1 MCPFSFCMAT
11 GLQLSGLAS
20 GFDWKS
26 FVDSMMEIER
36 APITRLESEK
46 TKNSSQVTQL
56 TTLGGR
62 LTALQTASEA
72 LQAEGLFTK
81 RSVTGSA
88 TGSSASAAT
97 GTVAGSYAF
106 NVTQLAEAA
115 RLQGGSGLSANLA
128 TTADVSSLTLANLP
142 LASPV
147 SAGTFTVNG
156 KTVTVATTDS
166 LEDVFDAISTAT
178 SGAVTAAYN
187 PATDQVEL
195 AGSSEIILGAANDT
209 SNFLRAM
216 KLVNNGTSSVSS
228 SASLATLKLTSPL
241 NAANL
246 GSAVT
251 AVDSGGAGSF
261 SINGVSISYD
271 VDTDSLSTLI
281 KRINQSE
288 AGVTAAY
295 DTVLDRM
302 TLTNR
307 STGDL
312 GLTVSESAGGILGAL
327 GLTTGA
333 TLVRGENAE
342 FTLNGGSVLTS
353 TSNTLDATAH
363 GVTGLSLTAGATGT
377 QTLAVGVDT
386 SVMREKIDA
395 FISAFN
401 GVQTF
406 LESSTRVTTDS
417 KGKVTAGTLAS
428 NREIQSWGSKLRSLA
443 FAAVPGLDGSIARLE
458 SLGIDFKSGTSE
470 LQVKDG
476 AKLTA
481 ALTDRPDDV
490 EEFFT
495 VASSGLADI
504 IADYSES
511 VGELN
516 TNQQK
521 VLNKANTSIDDQIAA
536 IERRLVQ
543 QRELMES
550 AFIAMESAQS
560 RLQSQSSAL
569 TNAFSSSS

>member
-1 MCPFSFCMAT
+1 MAS

-20 GFDWKS
+20 GFDWKT

-36 APITRLESEK
+36 APITRLEAEK

-81 RSVTGSA
+81 RSVTGTA

-97 GTVAGSYAF
+97 GTVAGNYTF
-106 NVTQLAEAA
+106 NVTQRATAA
-115 RLQGGSGLSANLA
+115 RQQGASGLAGNLA
-128 TTADVSSLTLANLP
+128 ATADVGALTLANLP
-142 LASPV
+142 IAAPV
-147 SAGTFTVNG
+147 TAGTFTVNG

-166 LEDVFDAISTAT
+166 LEDVFDAISAAT
-178 SGAVTAAYN
+178 SGAVTGEYD
-187 PATDQVEL
+187 PATDKVKL
-195 AGSSEIILGAANDT
+195 TGTGEIILGAANDS

-216 KLVNNGTSSVSS
+216 KLTNNGGSTVSS

-246 GSAVT
+246 GTAVT

-261 SINGVSISYD
+261 TINGVAIAYD
-271 VDTDSLSTLI
+271 VDTDSLSTVI
-281 KRINQSE
+281 KRINQSG

-302 TLTNR
+302 TLTNQ

-312 GLTVSESAGGILGAL
+312 GLTVSESTGGLLGAL
-327 GLTTGA
+327 GLTTGSSL
-333 TLVRGENAE
+333 TRGTNAQ
-342 FTLNGGSVLTS
+342 FTLNGGATLTS

-363 GVTGLSLTAGATGT
+363 GVTGLSLTAGAEGS
-377 QTLAVGVDT
+377 QTLAVSVDT
-386 SVMREKIDA
+386 STMREKIDG

-428 NREIQSWGSKLRSLA
+428 NREIQTWGSKLRSLV
-443 FAAVPGLDGSIARLE
+443 FAAVPGLDGSVARLE
-458 SLGIDFKSGTSE
+458 NLGIDFKRGTSE
-470 LQVKDG
+470 LEIKD
-476 AKLTA
+476 ATKLTT
-481 ALTDRPDDV
+481 ALTERPDDV
-490 EEFFT
+490 EEFFAT
-495 VASSGLADI
+495 STTGLADLI
-504 IADYSES
+504 GQYSES

-516 TNQQK
+516 TKQQK
-521 VLNKANTSIDDQIAA
+521 VLNKSNTGIDDQIAA
-536 IERRLVQ
+536 IERRLVL
-543 QRELMES
+543 QREIMES

-560 RLQSQSSAL
+560 QLKSQSSAL
-569 TNAFSSSS
+569 TNAFSSTSQ

>member
-1 MCPFSFCMAT
+1 
-11 GLQLSGLAS
+11 
-20 GFDWKS
+20 
-26 FVDSMMEIER
+26 MMEIER
-36 APITRLESEK
+36 APITRLEAEK

-81 RSVTGSA
+81 RSVTGTA

-97 GTVAGSYAF
+97 GTVAGNYTF
-106 NVTQLAEAA
+106 NVTQRATAA
-115 RLQGGSGLSANLA
+115 RQQGASGLAGNLA
-128 TTADVSSLTLANLP
+128 ATADVGALTLANLP
-142 LASPV
+142 IAAPV
-147 SAGTFTVNG
+147 TAGTFTVNG

-166 LEDVFDAISTAT
+166 LEDVFDAISAAT
-178 SGAVTAAYN
+178 SGAVTGEYD
-187 PATDQVEL
+187 PATDKVKL
-195 AGSSEIILGAANDT
+195 TGTGEIILGAANDS

-216 KLVNNGTSSVSS
+216 KLTNNGGSTVSS

-246 GSAVT
+246 GTAVT

-261 SINGVSISYD
+261 TINGVAIAYD
-271 VDTDSLSTLI
+271 VDTDSLSTVI
-281 KRINQSE
+281 KRINQSG

-302 TLTNR
+302 TLTNQ

-312 GLTVSESAGGILGAL
+312 GLTVSESTGGLLGAL
-327 GLTTGA
+327 GLTTGSSL
-333 TLVRGENAE
+333 TRGTNAQ
-342 FTLNGGSVLTS
+342 FTLNGGATLTS

-363 GVTGLSLTAGATGT
+363 GVTGLSLTAGAEGS
-377 QTLAVGVDT
+377 QTLAVSVDT
-386 SVMREKIDA
+386 STMREKIDG

-428 NREIQSWGSKLRSLA
+428 NREIQTWGSKLRSLV
-443 FAAVPGLDGSIARLE
+443 FAAVPGLDGSVARLE
-458 SLGIDFKSGTSE
+458 NLGIDFKRGTSE
-470 LQVKDG
+470 LEIKD
-476 AKLTA
+476 ATKLTT
-481 ALTDRPDDV
+481 ALTERPDDV
-490 EEFFT
+490 EEFFAT
-495 VASSGLADI
+495 STTGLADLI
-504 IADYSES
+504 GQYSES

-516 TNQQK
+516 TKQQK
-521 VLNKANTSIDDQIAA
+521 VLNKSNTGIDDQIAA
-536 IERRLVQ
+536 IERRLVL
-543 QRELMES
+543 QREIMES

-560 RLQSQSSAL
+560 QLKSQSSAL
-569 TNAFSSSS
+569 TNAFSSTSQ

>member
-1 MCPFSFCMAT
+1 
-11 GLQLSGLAS
+11 
-20 GFDWKS
+20 
-26 FVDSMMEIER
+26 MMEIER
-36 APITRLESEK
+36 APITRLEAEK

-81 RSVTGSA
+81 RSVTGTA

-97 GTVAGSYAF
+97 GTVAGNYTF
-106 NVTQLAEAA
+106 NVTQRATAA
-115 RLQGGSGLSANLA
+115 RQQGASGLAGNLA
-128 TTADVSSLTLANLP
+128 ATADVGALTLANLP
-142 LASPV
+142 IAAPV
-147 SAGTFTVNG
+147 TAGTFTVNG

-166 LEDVFDAISTAT
+166 LEDVFDAISAAT
-178 SGAVTAAYN
+178 SGAVTGEYD
-187 PATDQVEL
+187 PATDKVKL
-195 AGSSEIILGAANDT
+195 TGTGEIILGAANDS

-216 KLVNNGTSSVSS
+216 KLTNNGGSTVSS

-246 GSAVT
+246 GTAVT

-261 SINGVSISYD
+261 TINGVAIAYD
-271 VDTDSLSTLI
+271 VDTDSLSTVI
-281 KRINQSE
+281 KRINQSG

-302 TLTNR
+302 TLTNQ

-312 GLTVSESAGGILGAL
+312 GLTVSESTGGLLGAL
-327 GLTTGA
+327 GLTTGSSL
-333 TLVRGENAE
+333 TRGTNAQ
-342 FTLNGGSVLTS
+342 FTLNGGATLTS

-363 GVTGLSLTAGATGT
+363 GVTGLSLTAGAEGS
-377 QTLAVGVDT
+377 QTLAVSVDT
-386 SVMREKIDA
+386 STMREKIDG

-428 NREIQSWGSKLRSLA
+428 NREIQTWGSKLRSLV
-443 FAAVPGLDGSIARLE
+443 FAAVPGLDGSISRLE
-458 SLGIDFKSGTSE
+458 NLGIDFKRGTSE
-470 LQVKDG
+470 LEVKD
-476 AKLTA
+476 ATKLTT

-490 EEFFT
+490 EEFFAT
-495 VASSGLADI
+495 STTGLADLI
-504 IADYSES
+504 GAYSES

-516 TNQQK
+516 TKQQK
-521 VLNKANTSIDDQIAA
+521 VLNKSNTGIDDQIAA
-536 IERRLVQ
+536 IERRLVL
-543 QRELMES
+543 QREIMES

-560 RLQSQSSAL
+560 QLKSQSSAL
-569 TNAFSSSS
+569 TNAFSSTSQ